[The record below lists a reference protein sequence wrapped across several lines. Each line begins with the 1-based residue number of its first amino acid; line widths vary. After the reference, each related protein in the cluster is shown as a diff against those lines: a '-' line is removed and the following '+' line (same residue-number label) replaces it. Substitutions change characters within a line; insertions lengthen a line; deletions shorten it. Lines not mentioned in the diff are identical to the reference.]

1 MTNIEMDVARSTIN
15 KNKALVRSLETINWE
30 QRRYEIAKD
39 MLTTTTEMVCDVLRR
54 GGKVEGGHGETI
66 MQMAAERAVWYA
78 DALVEELNKKKTDE
92 KE

>member
-39 MLTTTTEMVCDVLRR
+39 MLPN
-54 GGKVEGGHGETI
+54 
-66 MQMAAERAVWYA
+66 AAIAVNAEQNEWMNGMTYQKASAILAIRYA
-78 DALVEELNKKKTDE
+78 DALIEELRRKPNE

>member
-30 QRRYEIAKD
+30 QRRYEIAKEF
-39 MLTTTTEMVCDVLRR
+39 LPN
-54 GGKVEGGHGETI
+54 
-66 MQMAAERAVWYA
+66 AAIAVNAEQNEWMNGMTYPKASAILAIRYA
-78 DALVEELNKKKTDE
+78 DALIEELRRKPNE

>member
-39 MLTTTTEMVCDVLRR
+39 MLPTTTEMVCNTLRN
-54 GGKVEGGHGETI
+54 GGSIEWGDGYNV
-66 MQMAAERAVWYA
+66 MQVAAQQAVWYA

>member
-30 QRRYEIAKD
+30 QRRYEIAKE
-39 MLTTTTEMVCDVLRR
+39 LLPN
-54 GGKVEGGHGETI
+54 
-66 MQMAAERAVWYA
+66 AAIAVNAEQNEWMNGMTYPKASAILAIRYA
-78 DALVEELNKKKTDE
+78 DALIEELRRKPNE

>member
-1 MTNIEMDVARSTIN
+1 MTNIEMDVARSIIN

-39 MLTTTTEMVCDVLRR
+39 MLPTTTEMVCDVLRR
-54 GGKVEGGHGETI
+54 GCKVEGSHGKTI

-78 DALVEELNKKKTDE
+78 DALIEELRRKPNE

>member
-15 KNKALVRSLETINWE
+15 KNRALARSLETINWE

-39 MLTTTTEMVCDVLRR
+39 MLPTTTEMVCDVLRR

-66 MQMAAERAVWYA
+66 MQMAAERAAWYA
-78 DALVEELNKKKTDE
+78 DALIEELRRKPNE